1 MFAFED
7 LHFNACFRVQLRTS
21 KHVVLYYH
29 KNNLKRGSLQ
39 RTAAVTQHQPSAEDI
54 PKDLVERR
62 LKQEL
67 KSNPEPQLAQISS
80 KSLRDNAALY

>member
-1 MFAFED
+1 MFASED

-21 KHVVLYYH
+21 NHVVLYYH

-39 RTAAVTQHQPSAEDI
+39 RAAAVTQHQQSAEDI

-62 LKQEL
+62 LGGESL
-67 KSNPEPQLAQISS
+67 NWHKSAVKVYETL
-80 KSLRDNAALY
+80 LLCTD